1 MKKLAVVAALAWT
14 ALVTAPTQAATT
26 TGTFDVNITL
36 TTNCLYAKTA
46 DVTFVY
52 TSFQSAATA
61 TPGGFTVRCTNMLGY
76 AVSLDALTTTD
87 TATNLTYTLA
97 LPADAGSKTGN
108 GLTQAFVVSGTMAGD
123 QAGTCTTAGVGAAAG
138 TCTNTST
145 TGNKQ
150 RTVTI
155 TY

>member
-46 DVTFVY
+46 DVAFVY
-52 TSFQSAATA
+52 TSFQTAATA
-61 TPGGFTVRCTNMLGY
+61 TPGGFTVRCTNTLPY
-76 AVSLDALTTTD
+76 AVALDALTTTD
-87 TATNLTYTLA
+87 AVTNLTYTLA
-97 LPADAGSKTGN
+97 LDASSKTGN
-108 GLTQAFVVSGTMAGD
+108 GLTQAFAVSGTMAGD
-123 QAGTCTTAGVGAAAG
+123 QAGTCATAGAGTAAG
-138 TCTNTST
+138 TCTNTLSA
-145 TGNKQ
+145 NKQ